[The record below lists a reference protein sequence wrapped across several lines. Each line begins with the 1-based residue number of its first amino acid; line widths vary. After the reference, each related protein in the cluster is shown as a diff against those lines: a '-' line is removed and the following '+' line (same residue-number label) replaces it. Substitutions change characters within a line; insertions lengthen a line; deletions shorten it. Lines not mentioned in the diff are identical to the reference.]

1 VGAEGI
7 SIAQPILIMKIFHHP
22 RLSREALLDLQT
34 VLELAAAAVIA
45 ALLMRWMP

>member
-1 VGAEGI
+1 MSVAT
-7 SIAQPILIMKIFHHP
+7 PILKMKMFHHP
-22 RLSREALLDLQT
+22 RLSRETLLDLQT